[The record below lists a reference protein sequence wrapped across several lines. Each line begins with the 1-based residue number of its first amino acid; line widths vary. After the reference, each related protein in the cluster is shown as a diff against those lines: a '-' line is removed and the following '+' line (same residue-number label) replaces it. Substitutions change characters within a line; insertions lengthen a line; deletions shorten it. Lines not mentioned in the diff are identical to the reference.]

1 MGTLKLA
8 HLKLGVY
15 FVGQSIHF
23 SIVSGE
29 LTSVSMIG
37 AAATAVAK
45 IELAEVS
52 IRGLKRIVY
61 IFLVVS
67 VIRTFPKLLKS
78 RAEPFYNARTMTL
91 QAPNLSAVKP
101 KQLRDQPSGMLRV
114 SIDQCLCFC
123 LSRPRIC

>member
-23 SIVSGE
+23 STVARE

-45 IELAEVS
+45 IEIAEVS

-67 VIRTFPKLLKS
+67 VFRTLPKLFEVGQSLFIMQD
-78 RAEPFYNARTMTL
+78 RWPCR
-91 QAPNLSAVKP
+91 
-101 KQLRDQPSGMLRV
+101 R
-114 SIDQCLCFC
+114 SIYL
-123 LSRPRIC
+123 P